1 MEATLDQGTKILS
14 IFKNT
19 PIEQVQAILGSGL
32 LADLRDG
39 NIVEINRDSFR
50 KILGLKPLNA
60 PTELL
65 LDLAGSTVI
74 IPSTKG
80 PFVARK
86 HLVVDT
92 GRKAKVK
99 ISYLGDNFCLWF
111 LDKVEEPFIGSELR
125 YGRLRKLSVD
135 APIIAELGG
144 EEKAETTLTELWQ
157 ALEKQPNGN
166 RGDLLTDGCANIFY
180 IRDVNGVLR
189 AVYAF
194 WFGVGWF
201 VFADSVVSPHRWL
214 GGFQVFSRN
223 SVS

>member
-50 KILGLKPLNA
+50 KALGLKPLNA
-60 PTELL
+60 PVELL
-65 LDLAGSTVI
+65 LDLAGSTVT
-74 IPSTKG
+74 IPPTKG

-86 HLVVDT
+86 HFVADT
-92 GRKAKVK
+92 SRKAKVK

-144 EEKAETTLTELWQ
+144 EEKAETTLTELRQ
-157 ALEKQPNGN
+157 ALEKQPNGKM
-166 RGDLLTDGCANIFY
+166 GDLLIDGCANIFY

-189 AVYAF
+189 AVHAH
-194 WFGVGWF
+194 WRGGGWR
-201 VFADSVVSPHRWL
+201 VFAYSVEGPGGWS
-214 GGFQVFSRN
+214 GGFRVFSRN